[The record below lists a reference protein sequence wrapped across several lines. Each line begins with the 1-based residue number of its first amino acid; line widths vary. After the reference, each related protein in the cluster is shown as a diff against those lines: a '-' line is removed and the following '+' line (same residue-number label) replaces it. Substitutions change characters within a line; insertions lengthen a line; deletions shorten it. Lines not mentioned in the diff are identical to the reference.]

1 MTKRIYK
8 RGMKDL
14 LYHIFKKHLPAPIAD
29 PIVEAKVEAEV
40 EAKVEADVQTK
51 VEAEVESE
59 FYSAEAVKAMS
70 DAELTE
76 KYTEVTGN
84 MYLTCTHCHYPR
96 VELDRFVGVIRERC
110 LRKNRG
116 LHKMLVVPK
125 TCDHQ
130 TAANRARNQY
140 YARMKNA
147 TSAEEREILKIEY
160 AGVFLGN
167 RREHR
172 LRI

>member
-1 MTKRIYK
+1 
-8 RGMKDL
+8 MKDL
-14 LYHIFKKHLPAPIAD
+14 LYHILKKHLPAPIGD
-29 PIVEAKVEAEV
+29 SIVEAEV
-40 EAKVEADVQTK
+40 EAEVEADVQTK
-51 VEAEVESE
+51 VEAEVEAEVESE

-70 DAELTE
+70 DAELVE
-76 KYTEVTGN
+76 RYREVTGK
-84 MYLTCTHCHYPR
+84 MYLTCTHCHYAR

-130 TAANRARNQY
+130 TAANRARNEY
-140 YARMKNA
+140 YARLKHA
-147 TSAEEREILKIEY
+147 TSAEEIAILKIEY
-160 AGVFLGN
+160 AGVFLGD
-167 RREHR
+167 RRKHR

>member
-1 MTKRIYK
+1 
-8 RGMKDL
+8 MKDL
-14 LYHIFKKHLPAPIAD
+14 LYHILKKHLPAPIGD
-29 PIVEAKVEAEV
+29 PIVGADVIAEVGAEVGAKVG
-40 EAKVEADVQTK
+40 ADVIAK

-70 DAELTE
+70 DAELLE
-76 KYTEVTGN
+76 KYTEVTGKI
-84 MYLTCTHCHYPR
+84 YLTCTHCHYER

-140 YARMKNA
+140 YARLKQA

-160 AGVFLGN
+160 AGVFLGD
-167 RREHR
+167 RRIHR

>member
-8 RGMKDL
+8 RKMKDL
-14 LYHIFKKHLPAPIAD
+14 LYHIFKKHLPAPIVE
-29 PIVEAKVEAEV
+29 PIMGAKVEAKVAAEV
-40 EAKVEADVQTK
+40 GADVIAKVG
-51 VEAEVESE
+51 AEVESD
-59 FYSAEAVKAMS
+59 FYSAQAVKAMS
-70 DAELTE
+70 DAELVA
-76 KYTEVTGN
+76 KYIEVTGN
-84 MYLTCTHCHYPR
+84 MYLTCTHCHYAR
-96 VELDRFVGVIRERC
+96 VELDRFVGGIRERC

-140 YARMKNA
+140 YARLKNA
-147 TSAEEREILKIEY
+147 TSAEERAILKIEY
-160 AGVFLGN
+160 AGIFLGN

-172 LRI
+172 FRI